1 MTIEAGAEEIEL
13 EVTATAKQGHVA
25 VPHSIIRKE
34 SNNCNCLNFFRDD
47 KVWYGFAHKTQEKKE
62 M

>member
-25 VPHSIIRKE
+25 VPHSIIRK
-34 SNNCNCLNFFRDD
+34 
-47 KVWYGFAHKTQEKKE
+47 
-62 M
+62 